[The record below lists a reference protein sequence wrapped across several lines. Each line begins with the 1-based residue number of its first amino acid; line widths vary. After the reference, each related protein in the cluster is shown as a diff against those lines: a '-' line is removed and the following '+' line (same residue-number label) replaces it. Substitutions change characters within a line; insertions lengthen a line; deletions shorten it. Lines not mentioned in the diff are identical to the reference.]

1 MKHLLRSILVLF
13 IISFSFIAKADV
25 YQQLVSGNL
34 SQIKIA
40 SQTMAAG
47 RENTQNNA
55 DILAEILLSKY
66 ENALSIEVDTLSWA
80 CKALA
85 ATNDGRYRNLLIAI
99 ANSKTHNKLRKYAKS
114 SFKKLPKSQDEYKRG
129 SIDLTAVNKSSVNK
143 TEVNKP
149 LKIKSVVPKANLNK
163 KERILFAIAKG
174 DLRSIK
180 AIAQR
185 VQANG
190 EVDSDIADALSEF
203 ILNNHTKAAAYEVD
217 PLAWICRA
225 LGALNN
231 GRYTQVMEIVSE
243 KSNVAKIRD
252 YAHDAYNDLPKVEN
266 SYVKGTVD
274 FNAII
279 QKYKA

>member
-1 MKHLLRSILVLF
+1 MKQLLTSILVLF
-13 IISFSFIAKADV
+13 ILPFSFFVKANV
-25 YQQLVSGNL
+25 YQQLTSGHL
-34 SQIKIA
+34 SQIKLA

-47 RENTQNNA
+47 RENTKENA

-85 ATNDGRYRNLLIAI
+85 ATNDGRYRNLLINI
-99 ANSKTHNKLRKYAKS
+99 ANSKTHKKLRKYAKS

-129 SIDLTAVNKSSVNK
+129 SIELSDLQAKESTRLSKAKPILPKASLSK
-143 TEVNKP
+143 TE
-149 LKIKSVVPKANLNK
+149 
-163 KERILFAIAKG
+163 RMLFVIAKG

-180 AIAQR
+180 YIAQG
-185 VQANG
+185 VVDKG
-190 EVDSDIADALSEF
+190 ETDGQIADALSEF
-203 ILNNHTKAAAYEVD
+203 ILNEYLNATEYQID
-217 PLAWICRA
+217 TLAWICRA
-225 LGALNN
+225 LGQLNN
-231 GRYTQVMEIVSE
+231 GRYTQVMEMVSE
-243 KSNVAKIRD
+243 KSNASKIRS
-252 YAHDAYNDLPKVEN
+252 YARDAYNDLPKVEN